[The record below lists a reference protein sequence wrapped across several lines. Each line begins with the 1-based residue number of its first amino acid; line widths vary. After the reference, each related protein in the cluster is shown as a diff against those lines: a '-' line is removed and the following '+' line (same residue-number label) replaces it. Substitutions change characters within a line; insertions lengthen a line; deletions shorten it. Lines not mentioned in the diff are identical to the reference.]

1 MSRYVVI
8 GAGAVGAT
16 VGAEL
21 HRAGHRVVLVARG
34 PHLDA
39 LRERGLIYRRPDA
52 AERLEIPAVAGP
64 SELDLEPDDVLVLAT
79 KSQDTD
85 AVLAA
90 WAWQPV
96 ARPEGAQPDGAG
108 WTAAQR
114 LPILLLQNGLENAR
128 SALRRFATV
137 LDAAVLIP
145 SSHLTPGEV
154 VSPAAPTVGLLY
166 LGPAP
171 RGEHQAAVRVAQDL
185 RGAGFAVQVVA
196 DVERWKAGK
205 LIGNIGYN
213 LDALFAPSPLRDQL
227 SAALREEARRILA
240 AAGIDAADLKAESTL
255 DVAAMAVQP
264 VPGHERAGSSTW
276 QSLARTGTSES
287 DFLFGEVVLQARLIG
302 LEAPLSAAV
311 QQGLGELGRNAGRPG
326 LADEAALHALLA
338 LEDRRDPAA
347 VPPPRAQPTHAAS
360 NLTERS

>member
-1 MSRYVVI
+1 MSRYIVI

-16 VGAEL
+16 FGAEL

-34 PHLDA
+34 AHLDA
-39 LRERGLIYRRPDA
+39 LRTRGLMYRRPDGNH
-52 AERLEIPAVAGP
+52 RLDIPAIAGP
-64 SELDLEPDDVLVLAT
+64 SEITLQPDDILVVAT
-79 KSQDTD
+79 KSQDAD
-85 AVLAA
+85 GVLAT

-96 ARPEGAQPDGAG
+96 AQ
-108 WTAAQR
+108 Q
-114 LPILLLQNGLENAR
+114 LPVLLLQNGLENAR

-145 SSHLTPGEV
+145 SSYLTAGEV
-154 VSPAAPTVGLLY
+154 VSPAAPTVGVLY
-166 LGPAP
+166 LGLAP
-171 RGEHQAAVRVAQDL
+171 RGEHEAAVRVAEDL

-227 SAALREEARRILA
+227 AAALREEARRILA
-240 AAGIDAADLKAESTL
+240 AAGIDAADLKAESTI
-255 DVAAMAVQP
+255 DVATMASRP
-264 VPGHERAGSSTW
+264 VPGHERAGSSTF
-276 QSLARTGTSES
+276 QSLARAGTSES

-311 QQGLGELGRNAGRPG
+311 QQGLGELARDAGRPG
-326 LADEAALHALLA
+326 VSDEAALRALLA
-338 LEDRRDPAA
+338 LEDRAAAPATVTA
-347 VPPPRAQPTHAAS
+347 D
-360 NLTERS
+360 